1 MTKSL
6 IGISRN
12 EKIDGLLSFSAPVEQ
27 TAAAIIEK
35 CLDYEKKR
43 GKSDLEALEQA
54 INNPAFS
61 ASWTNRSVD
70 MQW

>member
-1 MTKSL
+1 MKRLTDCFRFLPLSTN
-6 IGISRN
+6 GRN
-12 EKIDGLLSFSAPVEQ
+12 YN
-27 TAAAIIEK
+27 EK

-61 ASWTNRSVD
+61 ARWTNRSVN